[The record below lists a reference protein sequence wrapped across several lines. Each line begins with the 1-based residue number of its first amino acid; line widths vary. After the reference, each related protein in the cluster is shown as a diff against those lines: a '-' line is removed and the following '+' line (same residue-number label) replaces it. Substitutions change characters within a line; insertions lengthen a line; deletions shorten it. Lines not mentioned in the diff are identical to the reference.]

1 MFVISEGTKFVFQK
15 KQAFAKARKEIIR
28 KKVKELLEAGIIK
41 PIDFPECPSN
51 PVVMAK
57 AGGAWRV
64 CIDLIGLNK
73 AILKNPHPLPVI
85 DQLVDSVAG
94 HKLLSFLDAYKGYY
108 QIPMAK
114 EDMAKTTFVTDDGI
128 YYYTRMLVWLKKC
141 WSVLPGGH
149 EQSL

>member
-1 MFVISEGTKFVFQK
+1 
-15 KQAFAKARKEIIR
+15 
-28 KKVKELLEAGIIK
+28 
-41 PIDFPECPSN
+41 
-51 PVVMAK
+51 MAK

-64 CIDLIGLNK
+64 CINLIGLNK
-73 AILKNPHPLPVI
+73 AIPKKPHPLPVI

-141 WSVLPGGH
+141 WSGLPGGLNKAF
-149 EQSL
+149 EGLTGKIVKFYVNYIIVKSKKK